1 MGLRTLDTVDQ
12 AYWNCYAFDENC
24 DSEVV
29 NAPGWYDCYW
39 MDVNCPVEADL
50 EDRSDVGSGE
60 ELEPEGVVDS
70 LSGEEVTESSF
81 EGVIDDRE
89 SEIGDN

>member
-1 MGLRTLDTVDQ
+1 M
-12 AYWNCYAFDENC
+12 
-24 DSEVV
+24 
-29 NAPGWYDCYW
+29 
-39 MDVNCPVEADL
+39 NCPVEADL

-60 ELEPEGVVDS
+60 ELEPEGVVDA